1 MRPPH
6 ILELISRV
14 RVEAIV
20 TAVGRVSMVRSTD
33 LDHSS
38 VVRIKSK
45 ESIGELTIV
54 ESSVTTGVIP
64 SDEEVKL
71 ILSGEDTDRVQT
83 RSELVRT
90 KVPIAV
96 RVKHIE
102 GIVEVKVRLHGELGL
117 LSLDVIL
124 IADQVSQTVHELVLV
139 GTRKHGLAAGARVA
153 GHGLGDGS
161 RRRRVSVGA
170 GGAEGRAGAKGRAG
184 AHGRGVSRG

>member
-6 ILELISRV
+6 ILELISRM

-38 VVRIKSK
+38 VVSIKSK
-45 ESIGELTIV
+45 ESIGELAIV

-96 RVKHIE
+96 CVKHIE

-124 IADQVSQTVHELVLV
+124 IADQVS
-139 GTRKHGLAAGARVA
+139 
-153 GHGLGDGS
+153 
-161 RRRRVSVGA
+161 
-170 GGAEGRAGAKGRAG
+170 
-184 AHGRGVSRG
+184 